1 MDTQN
6 IFVTLKE
13 IIIPVKIVSFDRKID
28 VNFTES
34 VVGFG
39 AAPFDEVYHT
49 FIVRKLQ
56 TI

>member
-1 MDTQN
+1 MDAQN

-13 IIIPVKIVSFDRKID
+13 IIIPVKFCAFDRKID

-39 AAPFDEVYHT
+39 AAPFDEIYHT
-49 FIVRKLQ
+49 FIVRKL
-56 TI
+56 